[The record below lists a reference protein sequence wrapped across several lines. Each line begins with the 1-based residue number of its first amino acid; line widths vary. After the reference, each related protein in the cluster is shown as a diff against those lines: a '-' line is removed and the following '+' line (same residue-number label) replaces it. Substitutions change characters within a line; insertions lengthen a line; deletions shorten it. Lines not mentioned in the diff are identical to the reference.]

1 MYYKSYYIY
10 CEYGEYA
17 ATLDGELVAT
27 APSKDEL
34 FYLLDN
40 LVSYRGTPE
49 AK

>member
-1 MYYKSYYIY
+1 MTYLCYKIS
-10 CEYGEYA
+10 CQFGEWA
-17 ATLDGELVAT
+17 ATMDGELVAT